1 MADELCE
8 HCGGPDCA
16 RSSTPEVCI
25 HTSLKRKSVDA
36 PARDKQVTAPAKKK

>member
-1 MADELCE
+1 MATELCE

-25 HTSLKRKSVDA
+25 HTSLARKSVDA
-36 PARDKQVTAPAKKK
+36 PKVDKQVKAPEKKK